1 MRSMTGLLVRQ
12 TMFGLVLVVLSLLV
26 LGLVQG
32 AIGLGAPPRGGVLL
46 VGASVVFACVSG
58 GVLGTTIGAAARD
71 RRFNGGMVIALLA
84 GLAWGS
90 VLCTMVAPLY
100 LESALDAVVRQG
112 AGELLRE
119 RRALLNRDTGLR
131 YAVEAAKTLAW
142 SGAGRLPILSLLI
155 WTLLGPA
162 IAGGFEARWARRR

>member
-1 MRSMTGLLVRQ
+1 MRSVTGVLVRQ

-26 LGLVQG
+26 LGLVQA
-32 AIGLGAPPRGGVLL
+32 AIGLGAPPRGGVIL

-58 GVLGTTIGAAARD
+58 GVLGMTIGAAART
-71 RRFNGGMVIALLA
+71 RRFNGGPLIALLA
-84 GLAWGS
+84 GLVWGS

-119 RRALLNRDTGLR
+119 RRTLLNRDTGLR

>member
-1 MRSMTGLLVRQ
+1 MNRVSGVLVRQ
-12 TMFGLVLVVLSLLV
+12 TMFGLVLLVLSLLV
-26 LGLVQG
+26 LGLVQA
-32 AIGLGAPPRGGVLL
+32 AIGLGAPPRGGVIL

-58 GVLGTTIGAAARD
+58 GVLGMTIGAAART

-84 GLAWGS
+84 GLVWGS

-142 SGAGRLPILSLLI
+142 SGAGRLPILSLLV

-162 IAGGFEARWARRR
+162 IAGAFEARWAMRR